1 MVVPVRKKLNW
12 LPAKPSLK
20 EDMNMKKMISMIVVC
35 VLTFATMVTGLT
47 GCASNNNEATAE
59 KAAVCYVLAN
69 TANSQG
75 LNLNSPMVQDTIYNT
90 IRNYGYV
97 SVISVDGAPN
107 VVFASSFDIDD
118 KYKSASAERLDMDAR
133 AKTTNLIAGMQSV
146 IATDPEVD
154 YLAALNL
161 AVRTL
166 SSLEGY
172 DSKMIVVIGTGLSTT
187 GVLDFQNNLI
197 SAEPD
202 TIVEL
207 LKEKGE
213 IPVFDGIVYWQQ
225 MGDVAAPQQAL
236 TSAQRHKLQEIYG
249 GIVEAGGGTFVYNDI
264 IANPVNEE
272 VAYPAVTPVNLP
284 ADTPISFNPETL
296 DSESAENVLAE
307 PVVLTEEQI
316 TFVGD
321 QAEYLHPDEATN
333 ILKPIADYLAKN
345 QVTILLCG
353 TTAGDDNSEFS
364 VTLSKERAEAV
375 KRTLIQLGVAA
386 EQIVAIG
393 LGSSDPWHIYGVGYE
408 GAAASSNRK
417 VVLLDASSET
427 AQEILAGFDS

>member
-1 MVVPVRKKLNW
+1 
-12 LPAKPSLK
+12 
-20 EDMNMKKMISMIVVC
+20 MKKMISMIVVC
-35 VLTFATMVTGLT
+35 ALTLAMVMGLT
-47 GCASNNNEATAE
+47 GCASSNNEATTE

-90 IRNYGYV
+90 VRNYGY
-97 SVISVDGAPN
+97 ISVVNADGVPD
-107 VVFASSFDIDD
+107 VVLASSFDIDD

-133 AKTTNLIAGMQSV
+133 AKTTNLIVGMQNV

-172 DSKMIVVIGTGLSTT
+172 DSKTIVVIGTGLSTT

-197 SAEPD
+197 SAEPG
-202 TIVEL
+202 TIVEP

-213 IPVFDGIVYWQQ
+213 IPGFDGITVYWQQ

-236 TSAQRHKLQEIYG
+236 TSAQRNNLQGIYG

-264 IANPVNEE
+264 IANPVNEGMS
-272 VAYPAVTPVNLP
+272 YPAVTPVKLP

-296 DSESAENVLAE
+296 DSEAAENVLAE

-316 TFVGD
+316 TFIGD
-321 QAEYLHPDEATN
+321 KAEYLYPEEAESV
-333 ILKPIADYLAKN
+333 LKPIADFLLSN
-345 QVTILLCG
+345 DVTILLCG
-353 TTAGDDNSEFS
+353 TTAGDGNSAYTME
-364 VTLSKERAEAV
+364 LSQARADAV
-375 KRTLIQLGVAA
+375 KQSLVDLGVDPSRIIA
-386 EQIVAIG
+386 VG
-393 LGSSDPWHIYGVGYE
+393 LGSTDPWHVYGIPTSDK
-408 GAAASSNRK
+408 AASCNRK
-417 VVLLDASSET
+417 VVLLDASSQT
-427 AQEILAGFDS
+427 ALEILAEIDE